1 MLADGF
7 CYITPSFV
15 HTMYNIM
22 KIQGR
27 KAMGMFTSRLAR
39 KTGVMG
45 VVVALLWGCTISD
58 FQSASAADKIVTIGT
73 AGVTG
78 VYYPAGGAICRLVNR
93 GRKEHGIRCTVEST
107 GGSINNLE
115 AIRKHDL
122 DLGVVQS
129 DLLYNA
135 YNGTEVFT
143 DVGADHNLRMLFSL
157 HAEPFTVVARKDSHI
172 KSFDDLKGKRIY
184 IGAPGS
190 GMRATMEE
198 LMARK
203 GWNDKSFTSVDLKAA
218 DQTEALC
225 SGQID
230 AMIYAGGHPNG
241 AIQQLTSSC
250 STTLVDVTGPDI
262 DKLIAEHPFYS
273 YAVIPGGMYVGNP
286 KDVHTFGVK
295 AILTTSANLGEDE
308 AYEIV
313 KAVFDNLDN
322 FKTLHPVFATLDAKH
337 MVHDSDVAPFHP
349 GALRYFREK
358 GLIN

>member
-1 MLADGF
+1 
-7 CYITPSFV
+7 
-15 HTMYNIM
+15 
-22 KIQGR
+22 
-27 KAMGMFTSRLAR
+27 MGMFTSRLV
-39 KTGVMG
+39 KNSI
-45 VVVALLWGCTISD
+45 ALGTAIALSWGCALSEI
-58 FQSASAADKIVTIGT
+58 QPASADDEIITIGT

-129 DLLYNA
+129 DLLYHA

-143 DVGADHNLRMLFSL
+143 DVGADKELRILFSL
-157 HAEPFTVVARKDSHI
+157 HAEPFTVVARKDAKI
-172 KSFDDLKGKRIY
+172 DTFDDMKGKRVY

-198 LMARK
+198 LMIRK
-203 GWNDKSFTSVDLKAA
+203 GWNKKSFTSVDLKVS
-218 DQTEALC
+218 DQTDALC
-225 SGQID
+225 KGEID
-230 AMIYAGGHPNG
+230 AMVYAGGHPNG

-250 STTLVDVTGPDI
+250 DTKLVSVTGEAI

-273 YAVIPGGMYVGNP
+273 YAVIPGGMYVGNA
-286 KDVHTFGVK
+286 KDVKTFGVK
-295 AILTTSANLGEDE
+295 AILTASNELDEDN
-308 AYEIV
+308 AYQVV

-349 GALRYFREK
+349 GAVRYFKEK
-358 GLIN
+358 GFLD

>member
-1 MLADGF
+1 
-7 CYITPSFV
+7 
-15 HTMYNIM
+15 
-22 KIQGR
+22 
-27 KAMGMFTSRLAR
+27 MGLFSAGLVTSKLAR
-39 KTGVMG
+39 NTAAFSAA
-45 VVVALLWGCTISD
+45 VAVLWGCTVSD
-58 FQSASAADKIVTIGT
+58 MQSASAADKIVTIGT

-122 DLGVVQS
+122 EMGVVQS

-135 YNGTEVFT
+135 YHGSEVFA
-143 DVGADHNLRMLFSL
+143 DVGADTKLRVLFSL
-157 HAEPFTVVARKDSHI
+157 HAEPFTVVTRKEAKI
-172 KSFDDLKGKRIY
+172 NSFDDLKGKKVY

-190 GMRATMEE
+190 GMRATMEDV
-198 LMARK
+198 MSRK
-203 GWNDKSFTSVDLKAA
+203 GWNKKSFTSVDLKAA
-218 DQTEALC
+218 DQTQALC
-225 SGQID
+225 SGKID
-230 AMIYAGGHPNG
+230 AMVYAGGHPNG

-250 STTLVDVTGPDI
+250 ATKLVNVTGDAI

-286 KDVHTFGVK
+286 GDVKTFGVK
-295 AILTTSANLGEDE
+295 AVVAASSDLDEDE
-308 AYEIV
+308 VYQIV

-337 MVHDSDVAPFHP
+337 MVEDADVAPFHP
-349 GALRYFREK
+349 GAIKYFKEK
-358 GLIN
+358 GLLP